1 MQTIENKNSENKV
14 VEYEIITTK
23 KYRQVVKVQFDEKY
37 SEQLDETKITPS
49 YIDFGEGEEVKDE
62 KTTTFSTKI
71 VNESPDRLITY
82 LNHNN
87 EKKLGWGNYV
97 PDKNKVKSVLV
108 YVSRTRRGKNNTDKV
123 IFLSCSTHRLEEL
136 WKRSNLQDLSSYIVS
151 YDYLQRKFRFDEE
164 EVGSGYEFLSVIDK
178 KRNGKDT
185 FISLYEVQDY
195 IESGWQCVFRPSHS
209 QFAYRGGKVI

>member
-1 MQTIENKNSENKV
+1 MDNRNCENKV

-37 SEQLDETKITPS
+37 SEELDETKITPS
-49 YIDFGEGEEVKDE
+49 DVDFGEGEEVEDD

-82 LNHNN
+82 LNQNN

-108 YVSRTRRGKNNTDKV
+108 YVSHTRRGKNNTDKV
-123 IFLSCSTHRLEEL
+123 VFLSCSTDRVEEL
-136 WKRSNLQDLSSYIVS
+136 WKRSNLKDLNSYIVT
-151 YDYLQRKFRFDEE
+151 YDYLQHKFRFDED
-164 EVGSGYEFLSVIDK
+164 EVENGYDFLTLIHK
-178 KRNGKDT
+178 KRNGQDT

-195 IESGWQCVFRPSHS
+195 IESGWQCVFPWSRF
-209 QFAYRGGKVI
+209 QFANRGGKVI